1 MNTKHLRQL
10 WSFWVKENLTS
21 LSIGESIDIH
31 DSQLLEY
38 YAIAECY
45 QGNLEKS
52 KEIFLKAINLDPHN
66 TNLLYNYSE
75 ILSDLGSHAST
86 KEVLAKILSLEPE
99 HNAARTKLEKLN
111 LYTQDQLQKSV
122 SDISVEN
129 LDRSINP
136 LKAAFD
142 THEIIESKKYSGK
155 RAANKTSKNSLT
167 PKTTIIRQRS
177 SS

>member
-1 MNTKHLRQL
+1 MNNQ
-10 WSFWVKENLTS
+10 NTS
-21 LSIGESIDIH
+21 DKALELLSEGKFDELIRICESIDIH

-99 HNAARTKLEKLN
+99 HNAARTKLEN
-111 LYTQDQLQKSV
+111 LIYILK
-122 SDISVEN
+122 
-129 LDRSINP
+129 IN
-136 LKAAFD
+136 
-142 THEIIESKKYSGK
+142 Y
-155 RAANKTSKNSLT
+155 KNQFQIYL
-167 PKTTIIRQRS
+167 
-177 SS
+177 